1 MKSQRSLLMQR
12 HLRSGL
18 DDFCRTIMAK
28 KTARK
33 CSVRFELLFGYLN
46 CSSFDLLVFV
56 VVVDCAELASSVISK
71 TILDIRLFCLKK
83 STKSTSAGTHTAA
96 HNLSC
101 VVTLHKTVARAV
113 LAFDWLK

>member
-12 HLRSGL
+12 HLRSGF

-33 CSVRFELLFGYLN
+33 CSVRFELLFAYLN

-56 VVVDCAELASSVISK
+56 VVVDCAELASSVITQNNSLYT
-71 TILDIRLFCLKK
+71 TILPEKTDEIDVRWHPY
-83 STKSTSAGTHTAA
+83 SGT
-96 HNLSC
+96 
-101 VVTLHKTVARAV
+101 
-113 LAFDWLK
+113 